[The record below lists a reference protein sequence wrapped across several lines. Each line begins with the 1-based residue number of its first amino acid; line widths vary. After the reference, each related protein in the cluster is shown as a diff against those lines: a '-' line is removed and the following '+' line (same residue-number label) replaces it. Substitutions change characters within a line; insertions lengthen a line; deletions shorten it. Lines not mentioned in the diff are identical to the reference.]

1 MTVDVVREIAT
12 PTPVLKTVNT
22 AVIVA
27 EHDVIDSALAVF
39 IEDTGLHAV
48 IIDLDHATDSLGGL
62 DSPAITIVR
71 SQRRIAQVRSIR
83 ALNGCMIGTVG
94 VPVSDPRTV
103 DITDPGHALDVLAG
117 LAGRPEPGHP
127 RIPRVHVTERE
138 REVLTAYVLGATLR
152 ETARRFLIAES
163 TAREHYRR
171 VRQRYL
177 DAGRPVA
184 NKAELLLALI
194 ADGWVRP
201 EQL

>member
-1 MTVDVVREIAT
+1 MTVDFVREIDN
-12 PTPVLKTVNT
+12 PTPVLKTVAT
-22 AVIVA
+22 AVIIA

-39 IEDTGLHAV
+39 VEDAGLHAV

-103 DITDPGHALDVLAG
+103 DITDPGHALDVLTG
-117 LAGRPEPGHP
+117 LAGRSEPGHP

-152 ETARRFLIAES
+152 ETARRFFIAES